1 MSKSV
6 SHAILTLKHAI
17 SAVRSTALEMILES
31 WVDKVVIQVLTC
43 IIYHVYVNIK
53 IVLKWFTVSA
63 NAFSSGGHFMLL

>member
-6 SHAILTLKHAI
+6 SHDISSLKHAI

-63 NAFSSGGHFMLL
+63 NASF